1 MSKKTNIT
9 NGLGKTKKMNKS
21 KSIHKSTQSMRIQE
35 IQLQPVF
42 DLTAYEDGF
51 VFVSASFGYDGNLYI
66 LWIDQIPERERG
78 MFVQSDLQQKRVY
91 KVLIVDSVQHCVQG
105 ITTLESHFNLHYVQP
120 LGEELLLV
128 GARSRYYGQ
137 DYYDLNGK
145 IVDRQ
150 GQLRH
155 ELLLGDG
162 IERVQTSVEGN
173 IWTSYFDEGIFGNF
187 GWHEPVGAP
196 GLIAWN
202 RQGEQ
207 IYVNTKADIAD
218 CYALNVVSDQEV
230 WFYYYTDFQ
239 LGRITDP
246 YDQPQVSL
254 VETGLSGSHV
264 VATNGAFALF
274 QSGYNQKGSYSLLQ
288 QHGENKLSLAQKFS
302 FISVDGDA
310 DELNV
315 LDGRKDQ
322 LLFKERSYLYM
333 VSLNELPRA

>member
-1 MSKKTNIT
+1 MSKKTN
-9 NGLGKTKKMNKS
+9 KTRTLHS
-21 KSIHKSTQSMRIQE
+21 STQSMRIQE
-35 IQLQPVF
+35 VQLKPMF

-51 VFVSASFGYDGNLYI
+51 MFVSASFGHDGNVYI
-66 LWIDQIPERERG
+66 LLIDQIPERERG

-91 KVLIVDSVQHCVQG
+91 KVLIVNSVQNGVQG
-105 ITTLESHFNLHYVQP
+105 ITTLESDFNLHYVQP
-120 LGEELLLV
+120 LAEELLLV

-137 DYYDLNGK
+137 DRYDLNGK
-145 IVDRQ
+145 VVDRD
-150 GQLRH
+150 GRLLH

-162 IERVQTSVEGN
+162 IERVQTSAEGR
-173 IWTSYFDEGIFGNF
+173 IWTSYFDEGVFGNF
-187 GWHEPVGAP
+187 GWQEPIGAS
-196 GLIAWN
+196 GLIGWD

-254 VETGLSGSHV
+254 IETGLSGSHV
-264 VATNGAFALF
+264 VATNGTLALF
-274 QSGYNQKGSYSLLQ
+274 QSGYNKKGQYSLLQ
-288 QHGENKLSLAQKFS
+288 LNGEDKLSLVRKFS
-302 FISVDGDA
+302 FVSVDGEA

-322 LLFKERSYLYM
+322 LLFKERSRLYI
-333 VSLNELPRA
+333 VSLNELPEA

>member
-1 MSKKTNIT
+1 
-9 NGLGKTKKMNKS
+9 MNKA
-21 KSIHKSTQSMRIQE
+21 KTIHRSALSMKIQD

-51 VFVSASFGYDGNLYI
+51 MFVSASFGYDGNLYI
-66 LWIDQIPERERG
+66 LLIDQIPERERG

-91 KVLIVDSVQHCVQG
+91 KVLIVDSVQNAVHG
-105 ITTLESHFNLHYVQP
+105 ITTLESHFNLHYAQP

-137 DYYDLNGK
+137 DRYDLNGK
-145 IVDRQ
+145 IVDRD
-150 GQLRH
+150 GQLLH

-173 IWTSYFDEGIFGNF
+173 IWTSYFDEGVFGNF
-187 GWHEPVGAP
+187 GWYEPVGAP

-202 RQGEQ
+202 RQGQQ

-230 WFYYYTDFQ
+230 WFYYYTDFKV
-239 LGRITDP
+239 GRITDP

-264 VATNGAFALF
+264 VATNGTLALF
-274 QSGYNQKGSYSLLQ
+274 QSGYNKKGQYVLLQ
-288 QHGENKLSLAQKFS
+288 LHGDKLSLVRQFS
-302 FISVDGDA
+302 FVSVDGEA
-310 DELNV
+310 DELHV

-322 LLFKERSYLYM
+322 LLFKERSHLYM
-333 VSLNELPRA
+333 VSLDELTDGWRK